1 MHVVK
6 NIEELE
12 RLVGS
17 ELGVSEW
24 LDVTQKLVDG
34 FAEVT
39 GDRQWIHIDPVRAN
53 EESPFG
59 GTIAHGYLTLS
70 LIPRLVGGML
80 QFEGARARI
89 NYGLD
94 RVRFPSP
101 VRVGARI
108 RGRFAVLGIERVGS
122 DAARLRARV
131 TIEIEGGSKPACI
144 AEPII
149 LFLI

>member
-1 MHVVK
+1 MRVVK
-6 NIEELE
+6 NTEELE
-12 RLVGS
+12 RLVGT
-17 ELGVSEW
+17 ELGVSDW
-24 LDVTQKLVDG
+24 LDVTQALVDG

-39 GDRQWIHIDPVRAN
+39 GDRQWIHIDPERARR
-53 EESPFG
+53 ESLFG

-70 LIPRLVGGML
+70 LIPILVGGML
-80 QFEGARARI
+80 RFEGARARI

-108 RGRFAVLGIERVGS
+108 RGRFAVLGVERVGA

-131 TIEIEGGSKPACI
+131 TIEIEGETKPACI

>member
-12 RLVGS
+12 RLVGA

-34 FAEVT
+34 FADVT
-39 GDRQWIHIDPVRAN
+39 GDRQWIHIDPERAN
-53 EESPFG
+53 KESPFG

-70 LIPRLVGGML
+70 LIPRLVGAML
-80 QFEGARARI
+80 QFPGARARI

-108 RGRFAVLGIERVGS
+108 RGRFAVLGVERVGS

>member
-108 RGRFAVLGIERVGS
+108 RGRFVVLEVERAGS

-131 TIEIEGGSKPACI
+131 TIEIEGGGKPACI